1 MGNSINRHF
10 SFLSLQAFEDASEN
24 LSTNSAVSDSGHSST
39 SRMSPDASSQSAAS
53 SDDDSEGEV
62 PDLEESLR
70 DITRLLSMALD
81 NRFHEA
87 YRGTEKW

>member
-1 MGNSINRHF
+1 M
-10 SFLSLQAFEDASEN
+10 
-24 LSTNSAVSDSGHSST
+24 SDSGHSSRMT
-39 SRMSPDASSQSAAS
+39 SSPDASSQSAAS
-53 SDDDSEGEV
+53 SDDDSDGDV
-62 PDLEESLR
+62 PDLEDSLR